1 MRILNSRFPG
11 LYHRVSYF
19 EIECIFETY
28 FFTFK
33 LIFEKG
39 KAILGKRKF
48 RFVKKSGFEEEKA
61 IDLRNGVRMSK
72 VFLLEVRF

>member
-48 RFVKKSGFEEEKA
+48 RFVKKVALK
-61 IDLRNGVRMSK
+61 RKR
-72 VFLLEVRF
+72 LLI